1 MRFAASRLYISVLPP
16 LVIGFGVG
24 VLAAILGV
32 GGGFLLVPAMIY
44 VLRMPTNVVIGTS
57 LLQIIFVT
65 GYTVLLQAW
74 RTQTVDIILAGL
86 LILGGVVGAQIG
98 ARMGGRM
105 PSEHLRAILG
115 AIVLAVAAVMAWSLL
130 GPRSE
135 LFSLTTTP

>member
-1 MRFAASRLYISVLPP
+1 
-16 LVIGFGVG
+16 